1 MANKRDNKK
10 IDVATTQ
17 TVETATVETA
27 TVEQAI
33 DMKSFIESLFKA
45 TGQTAQAVT
54 KIEITPDSELYRAA
68 SIILRCS
75 ECRKSTTLAASMVYG
90 ALLVKPLTNP
100 ESDSDWKDDY
110 QSLLSM
116 SETRFRKVDYI
127 LDTINYSDCAIR
139 WKGHKDLV
147 IHWEK
152 QLEIFDKTFKGQKD
166 YETARQAV
174 LSRARNLISQAGES
188 LFGAALAPLFN
199 GGALSDKAA
208 RDIAIFIAEKRAPLV
223 HENNNVR
230 AKYYSSHTYKWKDLK
245 YSEIIDASLKVCGQ
259 LKETEYIPKDVFN
272 IWNQAVNALT
282 QAKTDKTAA
291 SINTD
296 TITNDMI

>member
-10 IDVATTQ
+10 VEEKIETAQ
-17 TVETATVETA
+17 NAVETETA
-27 TVEQAI
+27 QNGI
-33 DMKSFIESLFKA
+33 DMSAFIEALFKPV
-45 TGQTAQAVT
+45 GQTAQVPI
-54 KIEITPDSELYRAA
+54 KVEITPDSELYRAA
-68 SIILRCS
+68 SIILRCT

-100 ESDSDWKDDY
+100 ETQDDWNDDY
-110 QSLLSM
+110 HNLISM
-116 SETRFRKVDYI
+116 SDTRFRKVDYI

-139 WKGHKDLV
+139 WKRHKELV

-152 QLEIFDKTFKGQKD
+152 QLEIFEKTFKGQKD
-166 YETARQAV
+166 FETARTAV
-174 LSRARNLISQAGES
+174 VKRAQNLISQAGES

-199 GGALSDKAA
+199 GGALSDRAA

-282 QAKTDKTAA
+282 QSKTDKTTA
-291 SINTD
+291 SINSD